1 MFALSMSP
9 SQVVAFERQ
18 NEIDAAEAGAG
29 RRGDGGRATKP
40 PGHLG
45 DGLAHDFFS
54 NLCDAWRRDWRWDG
68 RAPDSDYEMCA
79 DALFMLR
86 AVAAAVLKRA
96 GYSTHQVQSTLH
108 STFAYI
114 VHFGLLDR
122 SSAGETQISKEC
134 RFKPPL

>member
-96 GYSTHQVQSTLH
+96 QSAAELRQQQR
-108 STFAYI
+108 
-114 VHFGLLDR
+114 L
-122 SSAGETQISKEC
+122 C
-134 RFKPPL
+134 